1 LKSFLASKGNVRG
14 VEWILM
20 GVPLDLTVSRL
31 PGSRKGPEAIRV
43 ESIHLET
50 YSMDAERDLEDI
62 SFHDVGD
69 IVLEGKDVRESL
81 EVIEAVVN
89 RFLAMGKKLFTFGG
103 EHLVTLPLVKAASK
117 LHPDI
122 KVLHFDAHADLREN
136 YHGSPLT
143 HATVM
148 RRVAE
153 TCLDSPKS
161 LYQLGIRSATRD
173 EFRWAKENTNFAPE
187 KVLEPLK
194 EILPLLRGHPVYV
207 SIDIDVVDPGFAP
220 GTGTPEP
227 CGIKPQELLGAL
239 RLLGSLDI
247 VGCDLVEISPMLDVN
262 GITASLGAR
271 ICRDSLLFWAGEA

>member
-81 EVIEAVVN
+81 EVIEAVAN

-122 KVLHFDAHADLREN
+122 KVLHFDAHAGYRQ
-136 YHGSPLT
+136 
-143 HATVM
+143 
-148 RRVAE
+148 
-153 TCLDSPKS
+153 K
-161 LYQLGIRSATRD
+161 
-173 EFRWAKENTNFAPE
+173 
-187 KVLEPLK
+187 
-194 EILPLLRGHPVYV
+194 LLRPCQASVAGYWRYIESKSYGAIRRGGPFG
-207 SIDIDVVDPGFAP
+207 SDDPSAN
-220 GTGTPEP
+220 EN
-227 CGIKPQELLGAL
+227 QAL
-239 RLLGSLDI
+239 R
-247 VGCDLVEISPMLDVN
+247 
-262 GITASLGAR
+262 A
-271 ICRDSLLFWAGEA
+271 